1 MKFALVSPYEAV
13 LDGQRIAEVVE
24 TPFEIAQP
32 LHWVPC
38 GEDVATNTH
47 YFVPKTNTIT
57 PLPVKEK

>member
-1 MKFALVSPYEAV
+1 MKFALVSPDEKV

-38 GEDVATNTH
+38 DDAVTTNTH
-47 YFVPKTNTIT
+47 YFVSKTNTIT

>member
-1 MKFALVSPYEAV
+1 MRFALVSPDEKV

-24 TPFEIAQP
+24 TPFDIAQP

-38 GEDVATNTH
+38 GEDVSPMTH

-57 PLPVKEK
+57 PLPVKDK